1 MALASLFGGVAL
13 ANARLGAVHGLA
25 GPLGGMF
32 PAPHGMICARLL
44 PLVIQTNI
52 NALQDR
58 APDSPAIKRL
68 NEVARILT
76 GFPNATV
83 GDGVTWLQELCSEL
97 GVSPLSRFGVS
108 EKDVPQVV
116 LQAQRASSMKG
127 NPISLNDGE
136 LADILQRAL

>member
-1 MALASLFGGVAL
+1 
-13 ANARLGAVHGLA
+13 
-25 GPLGGMF
+25 
-32 PAPHGMICARLL
+32 MICARLL

-58 APDSPAIKRL
+58 APDSPAMNRF

-97 GVSPLSRFGVS
+97 GVPPLSRFGVS

-116 LQAQRASSMKG
+116 IQAQKASSMKG
-127 NPISLNDGE
+127 NPIALNGDE